1 MGATH
6 STFTGAYRVG
16 TAVNRDVD
24 QPPRVSSRVTT
35 ARDLAK
41 ALYTLHT
48 GALGAPRALTRLRLS
63 RAEAQFALGIL
74 LSSVPRRDNVGL
86 FRQALGDT
94 PAAQKQGWLSVARHT
109 AAIVYGSGGP
119 KILVLLTYGSN
130 LTLPTAQAYGRSVV
144 RLLRAR

>member
-16 TAVNRDVD
+16 TAVTRSVD
-24 QPPRVSSRVTT
+24 QPPRISSRVTT

-41 ALYTLHT
+41 ALYTLHA

-74 LSSVPRRDNVGL
+74 LSSVQRRDNVGL
-86 FRQALGDT
+86 FSQALGDT

-109 AAIVYGSGGP
+109 AAIVYGSSGP

-144 RLLRAR
+144 RLLRPR